1 MSVSFTPEIALVLG
15 NVFSY
20 IINPNYRL
28 ALALKYKLR
37 LSPDTFEFAFD
48 RIKDFQFIP
57 GQYME
62 WTLPHKN
69 VDSRGNRRYFSIS
82 SSPTEDKLTMTV
94 KFYNPSSS
102 YKREL
107 INSQNGKRIIAAQ
120 VAGDF
125 VLPKNLK
132 QPLAFIAG
140 GVGIAPFRSMIQY
153 IVDKGLL
160 VDILLLYTNKTVE
173 DILYADIF
181 EQAKANGVKTI
192 YNLTDLQNLPH
203 RWGGA
208 TGHITPESVKQV
220 IPDYQKR
227 TYYISGP
234 QLMVQN
240 FESTLRDCG
249 VNSSQIKTDFFPGYN
264 EK

>member
-1 MSVSFTPEIALVLG
+1 
-15 NVFSY
+15 
-20 IINPNYRL
+20 L
-28 ALALKYKLR
+28 ALALKYKLQ
-37 LSPDTFEFAFD
+37 LSSDTYEFAFD
-48 RIKDFQFIP
+48 RQKDFQFIP

-62 WTLPHKN
+62 WTLPHKKI
-69 VDSRGNRRYFSIS
+69 DSRGNRRYFSIS
-82 SSPTEDKLTMTV
+82 SSPTENKLTMTV
-94 KFYNPSSS
+94 KFYDPSSS
-102 YKREL
+102 YKKEL
-107 INSQNGKRIIAAQ
+107 LNSQSGKQIIAAQ

-125 VLPKNLK
+125 VLPKDLK

-153 IVDKGLL
+153 IIDKSLL
-160 VDILLLYTNKTVE
+160 VDIVLLYTNRTVS
-173 DILYADIF
+173 DILYADVF
-181 EQAKANGVKTI
+181 EKARANGVRVV

-203 RWGGA
+203 RWGG
-208 TGHITPESVKQV
+208 TSGHITPDSIKQI

-227 TYYISGP
+227 VYYISGP

-240 FESTLRDCG
+240 FERTLRDSN